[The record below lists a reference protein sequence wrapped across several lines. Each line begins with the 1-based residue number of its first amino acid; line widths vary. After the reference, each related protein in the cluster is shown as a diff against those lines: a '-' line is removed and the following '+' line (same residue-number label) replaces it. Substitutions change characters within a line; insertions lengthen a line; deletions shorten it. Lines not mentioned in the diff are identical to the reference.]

1 MATPTLRLLMERG
14 AAPPVEVELEA
25 VSWMLEGICPS
36 TQIDEYNLEEGAN
49 LKHELVK
56 EEPHSD

>member
-1 MATPTLRLLMERG
+1 MERG